1 MDKKTITENIER
13 IENISEP
20 GDNEAAELRFKKLAD
35 VFKYLQSQG
44 ARISRATLYRHA
56 AEGKLLPEKGGIY
69 KKRNIERYA
78 KTFLKLT
85 IDSKL
90 LSAKSKINL
99 EDLSSLQAKRLIL
112 ENNLLEYKAAR
123 EKMKKER
130 EEGELIN
137 AQAALDATFTV
148 FRETRDAML
157 SIPDRITEIVAAE
170 TDPDRVRQILK
181 DEIRHALI
189 NLCESKVVNSGKSD
203 VASDEWET

>member
-1 MDKKTITENIER
+1 M
-13 IENISEP
+13 
-20 GDNEAAELRFKKLAD
+20 
-35 VFKYLQSQG
+35 
-44 ARISRATLYRHA
+44 
-56 AEGKLLPEKGGIY
+56 
-69 KKRNIERYA
+69 
-78 KTFLKLT
+78 
-85 IDSKL
+85 
-90 LSAKSKINL
+90 
-99 EDLSSLQAKRLIL
+99 